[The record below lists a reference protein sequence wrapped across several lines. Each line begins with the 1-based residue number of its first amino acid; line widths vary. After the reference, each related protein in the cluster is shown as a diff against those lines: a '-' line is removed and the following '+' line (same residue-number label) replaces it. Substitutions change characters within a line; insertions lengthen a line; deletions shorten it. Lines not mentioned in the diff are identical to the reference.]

1 MGPTTARGSSAAA
14 GTATGTATADVAET
28 RKCYDVAVIGG
39 GVVGHGIAWAARL
52 SGRSVALIDDAP
64 GSGASWAAAGMLA
77 PVSELH
83 YQEESLLELMLE
95 SSRLW
100 PAFAAGLDGGPA
112 ALLDAGPA
120 AAPYAGQAGG
130 AGGARTG
137 TGTGFLT
144 TPTLAVGA
152 DAADRRALADLRTVQ
167 QAHGLVVEPLTVRA
181 ARLREPLLSP
191 GISCAFD
198 IPADHQVDPRRLL
211 ARIGELLAA
220 DGQCQTI
227 ARRAA
232 GLLWADGRV
241 AGASLAGGGSVR
253 AGETIVANGLG
264 AAALEGLPA
273 GLRLPLRPVH
283 GDILRLRVPERLRP
297 LLTSTVRGLV
307 RGVPVYI
314 VPRQD
319 GTVVIGATQRE
330 DALGAGSHMAAP
342 AGGAP
347 AGAPAVGGNPA
358 GGVVS
363 AGGVYQLLRDA
374 QQLVPA
380 VAELELLE
388 ATARARP
395 GTPDNS
401 PLLGRVAEPGC
412 HGDVAGLI
420 IATGFFRH
428 GILLTPAAAEIC
440 RQLLDG
446 VTDPRWA
453 SFRPDRFGAG
463 TQGTGRP
470 VTGTQDT
477 STQETSTQDTS
488 TQDTVPPAAGAPETA
503 PRVASPRI
511 TAGRNTTGRDTTPEH
526 SKETV

>member
-1 MGPTTARGSSAAA
+1 
-14 GTATGTATADVAET
+14 
-28 RKCYDVAVIGG
+28 
-39 GVVGHGIAWAARL
+39 
-52 SGRSVALIDDAP
+52 ALIDDAP

-83 YQEESLLELMLE
+83 YQEEALLELMLE

-100 PAFAAGLDGGPA
+100 PAFAAGLERGDGGPGT
-112 ALLDAGPA
+112 DASA
-120 AAPYAGQAGG
+120 AAGGTSAAGSTGG
-130 AGGARTG
+130 HTG
-137 TGTGFLT
+137 YLT

-167 QAHGLVVEPLTVRA
+167 QAHGLAVEPLTVRA
-181 ARLREPLLSP
+181 ARTREPLLSP

-211 ARIGELLAA
+211 ARMAELLAA
-220 DGQCQTI
+220 DSGCDVI
-227 ARRAA
+227 SRRAA
-232 GLLWADGRV
+232 GLRWEDGRV
-241 AGASLAGGGSVR
+241 VGAGLDGGGFIR

-264 AAALEGLPA
+264 AAALDGLPA

-283 GDILRLRVPERLRP
+283 GDILRLRVPGRLRP

-330 DALGAGSHMAAP
+330 DDLGEDSLAATP
-342 AGGAP
+342 AGGT
-347 AGAPAVGGNPA
+347 PA
-358 GGVVS
+358 GGTPASGTAAGTAVS

-395 GTPDNS
+395 GTPDNA
-401 PLLGRVAEPGC
+401 PLLGRVGEQGRP
-412 HGDVAGLI
+412 GDVAGLI

-440 RQLLDG
+440 RRLLDG
-446 VTDPRWA
+446 VADPRWA
-453 SFRPDRFGAG
+453 HFRPDRFAAG
-463 TQGTGRP
+463 T
-470 VTGTQDT
+470 
-477 STQETSTQDTS
+477 
-488 TQDTVPPAAGAPETA
+488 PAATPAGGLRTAGAQRTD
-503 PRVASPRI
+503 
-511 TAGRNTTGRDTTPEH
+511 GRNTSPKPEH

>member
-1 MGPTTARGSSAAA
+1 M
-14 GTATGTATADVAET
+14 
-28 RKCYDVAVIGG
+28 
-39 GVVGHGIAWAARL
+39 
-52 SGRSVALIDDAP
+52 
-64 GSGASWAAAGMLA
+64 
-77 PVSELH
+77 
-83 YQEESLLELMLE
+83 
-95 SSRLW
+95 
-100 PAFAAGLDGGPA
+100 
-112 ALLDAGPA
+112 
-120 AAPYAGQAGG
+120 
-130 AGGARTG
+130 
-137 TGTGFLT
+137 
-144 TPTLAVGA
+144 GA

-167 QAHGLVVEPLTVRA
+167 QASGLAVEPLTVRE
-181 ARLREPLLSP
+181 ARTREPLLSP

-220 DGQCQTI
+220 DSHCGTI
-227 ARRAA
+227 GRRAA
-232 GLLWADGRV
+232 GLLWEQGRV

-253 AGETIVANGLG
+253 ARETIVANGLG
-264 AAALEGLPA
+264 AAALHGLPA

-283 GDILRLRVPERLRP
+283 GDILRLRVPEKLRP

-330 DALGAGSHMAAP
+330 DALGENSQAAAP
-342 AGGAP
+342 NGAP
-347 AGAPAVGGNPA
+347 DGAIPGSA
-358 GGVVS
+358 VS

-395 GTPDNS
+395 GTPDNA
-401 PLLGRVAEPGC
+401 PLLGRVAQQGG

-428 GILLTPAAAEIC
+428 GILLMPAAAEIC

-446 VTDPRWA
+446 AEDPRWA
-453 SFRPDRFGAG
+453 LFRPDRFAAGTEPADPPGAG
-463 TQGTGRP
+463 QRN
-470 VTGTQDT
+470 T
-477 STQETSTQDTS
+477 ST
-488 TQDTVPPAAGAPETA
+488 
-503 PRVASPRI
+503 R
-511 TAGRNTTGRDTTPEH
+511 TTNPTPEH